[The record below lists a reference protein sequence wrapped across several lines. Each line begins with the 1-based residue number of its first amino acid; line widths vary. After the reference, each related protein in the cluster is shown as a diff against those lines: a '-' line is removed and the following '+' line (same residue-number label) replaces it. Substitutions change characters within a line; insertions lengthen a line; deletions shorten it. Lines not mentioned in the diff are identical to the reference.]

1 METKRTASRA
11 AAATLAAFVSIGGPA
26 SAHHSFSIYDS
37 SVTKVFTGVV
47 TRVNPDANHLQIFFA
62 PMNDE
67 RKNVLR
73 DENGQPIIWAVEMV
87 GSAQAAREGITV
99 STFPAGTIFSVA
111 LHPLRSGEPAGS
123 RVGGA
128 LFRCPERT
136 PPPPGKH
143 CDAVEGHT
151 RHGQGELPKP
161 TE

>member
-1 METKRTASRA
+1 
-11 AAATLAAFVSIGGPA
+11 
-26 SAHHSFSIYDS
+26 
-37 SVTKVFTGVV
+37 
-47 TRVNPDANHLQIFFA
+47 
-62 PMNDE
+62 
-67 RKNVLR
+67 
-73 DENGQPIIWAVEMV
+73 MV

-161 TE
+161 TEWCRGSRGGREPPRRKQRPAGLSMTKLRR